1 MKRPLLLLLLMTCA
15 WLPACALFQRPP
27 RPVYAP
33 PEEAARFVWP
43 VAIPEEGHQFLTGP
57 MVMAIQ
63 LAMEDFLPWDIKPHK
78 GATPSEI
85 CLYKR
90 DSYDVLVSP
99 GTEGLVYVAI
109 TLRQAACHEKG
120 EILLDM
126 GALYA
131 IDVKNW
137 RLLAVE
143 R

>member
-1 MKRPLLLLLLMTCA
+1 MKRPLLLLLMTCA

-27 RPVYAP
+27 RPAHAP
-33 PEEAARFVWP
+33 PEEAANFVWP

-57 MVMAIQ
+57 MVVAIQ

-78 GATPSEI
+78 GATPGEL

-90 DSYDVLVSP
+90 DSYDVLASP
-99 GTEGLVYVAI
+99 GAEGLVYVAI
-109 TLRQAACHEKG
+109 TLRQAACHEEG

-137 RLLAVE
+137 RILAVE